1 MAFLFHRRAFSFQSI
16 SSILSMLFM
25 SSRPVP
31 SQACNLL
38 MPNDLL
44 MFIFI
49 NLIKSNVNIEENAL
63 VHSNSR
69 PWLISIDTK
78 YLQ

>member
-1 MAFLFHRRAFSFQSI
+1 MAFLFHRI
-16 SSILSMLFM
+16 SSILLMLFK
-25 SSRPVP
+25 SPRPVP

-44 MFIFI
+44 MFIVI
-49 NLIKSNVNIEENAL
+49 NSIKSNVNIEENAL